1 MATIPGLILSHK
13 KSHPNAVALRYKQ
26 LGIWNAYTWEQY
38 LSEVSVLTNAY
49 KSINVN
55 KGTVVAVYGNNVP
68 KLIFSIAAI
77 QALGGIV
84 VPVHPDSTDEELAKI
99 LNDSKAEI
107 LIAED
112 QQQVDTYLRIESST
126 QIKNVIYLDGRGMS
140 AYNMDVLHSYDEISS
155 NKNSS
160 DSHIEN
166 LVGAVNDSDI
176 AFYLFDEH
184 ENTLYKVSHSAI
196 INNSEKI
203 IALNSLSSKDSI
215 VSYLPLSIPTN
226 LLFTYVT
233 SLASGMSL
241 NLPES
246 NQTIEKDLQE
256 IGPSILYAPSFV
268 LKHMISSIS
277 SRIESATES
286 NYRRYMSHQEVLME
300 AYEQEISNKIS
311 VIKCNL
317 KTLLKFL
324 PFNFYIPVPTKIC
337 KAWVML
343 TTFAPAKNIFGLT
356 NIKHAFVSDGVLSK
370 VNFDFFH
377 AIGVEI
383 QHSFGTAVSCGC
395 ISVQPDHSVSAENSG
410 SAMTGTEIKIN
421 DKSEVC
427 FKSNCMAELVDGA
440 LSTEGGWTN
449 SGYIGN
455 IDESGSVVIRGRSE
469 DVITLKSGTT
479 FSPESIENL
488 ISCSPFIKSTMIVGE
503 GKDSLTAVVV
513 IDPSSV
519 NSWADRKNIRFT
531 GYTELAATEAVRD
544 LVKDHI
550 KCVNETLDAEQKV
563 KRFVV
568 LHRTLIM
575 TEGEVSKTMEV
586 LRKNILK
593 NLHDVFT
600 AINENKDKIIV
611 NDIDK
616 ISYEININKI

>member
-26 LGIWNAYTWEQY
+26 LGIWNTYSWDQY
-38 LSEVSVLTNAY
+38 LSEVSKLTNAY
-49 KSINVN
+49 KAINVI

-77 QALGGIV
+77 QAVGGIV
-84 VPVHPDSTDEELAKI
+84 VPVHPDSTEGELTKI

-112 QQQVDTYLRIESST
+112 QQQVDTYLKIENST
-126 QIKNVIYLDGRGMS
+126 SVNNVIYLDGRGMS
-140 AYNMDVLHSYDEISS
+140 TYKNDKLHSYDELSS
-155 NKNSS
+155 GA
-160 DSHIEN
+160 DSANCEIEN
-166 LVGAVNDSDI
+166 LVGAISDNDI

-196 INNSEKI
+196 ISNSEKI

-233 SLASGMSL
+233 SLASGMSF

-268 LKHMISSIS
+268 FKHMISSIS
-277 SRIESATES
+277 SRIESASES
-286 NYRRYMSHQEVLME
+286 NYRRYMSHYKALMRIYDKEVSGTASLLD
-300 AYEQEISNKIS
+300 KI
-311 VIKCNL
+311 IK
-317 KTLLKFL
+317 T
-324 PFNFYIPVPTKIC
+324 
-337 KAWVML
+337 WVML

-410 SAMTGTEIKIN
+410 SAMEGAEIKIN

-427 FKSNCMAELVDGA
+427 FKSNCMAELIDGTA
-440 LSTEGGWTN
+440 SEEGGWTN
-449 SGYIGN
+449 SGYVGK
-455 IDESGSVVIRGRSE
+455 IDESGSVVIRGRTE
-469 DVITLKSGTT
+469 DIIKLKSGTT
-479 FSPESIENL
+479 FSPESIENI

-503 GKDSLTAVVV
+503 GKDSVTAVVV
-513 IDPSSV
+513 IDPSAV

-531 GYTELAATEAVRD
+531 GYTELAATEEVRD
-544 LVKDHI
+544 LVKEHI
-550 KCVNETLDAEQKV
+550 ACVNETLDAELKV
-563 KRFVV
+563 QRFVIM
-568 LHRTLIM
+568 HRTLIM

-586 LRKNILK
+586 LRKNVLK

-600 AINENKDKIIV
+600 AINENKEKITV

-616 ISYEININKI
+616 ISYEINVHKI

>member
-13 KSHPNAVALRYKQ
+13 KSHPDAVALRYKQ

-112 QQQVDTYLRIESST
+112 QQQVDTYLRIESIT
-126 QIKNVIYLDGRGMS
+126 QVKNVIYLDERGMS

-184 ENTLYKVSHSAI
+184 ENTMYKVSHSAI

-268 LKHMISSIS
+268 FKHMISSIS

-286 NYRRYMSHQEVLME
+286 NYRRYMNHYKILME
-300 AYEQEISNKIS
+300 IYEREVSGSASLFDKI
-311 VIKCNL
+311 K
-317 KTLLKFL
+317 
-324 PFNFYIPVPTKIC
+324 

-427 FKSNCMAELVDGA
+427 FKSNCMAEAVNGTSITD
-440 LSTEGGWTN
+440 GGWMN
-449 SGYIGN
+449 SGYIGK

-469 DVITLKSGTT
+469 DVITLKSGTS

-488 ISCSPFIKSTMIVGE
+488 ISCSPFVKSTMAVGE

-513 IDPSSV
+513 IDPSAV

-531 GYTELAATEAVRD
+531 GYTELAATEEVRD
-544 LVKDHI
+544 LVKAHI

-563 KRFVV
+563 ERFVV

-600 AINENKDKIIV
+600 AINENKNKVIV

>member
-77 QALGGIV
+77 QALGGII

-112 QQQVDTYLRIESST
+112 QQQVDTYLRIESIT
-126 QIKNVIYLDGRGMS
+126 QVKNVIYLDGRGMS

-184 ENTLYKVSHSAI
+184 ENALYKVSHSAI

-268 LKHMISSIS
+268 FKHMISSIS

-286 NYRRYMSHQEVLME
+286 NYRRYMNHYKILME
-300 AYEQEISNKIS
+300 IYEREVSGSASLLDKI
-311 VIKCNL
+311 K
-317 KTLLKFL
+317 
-324 PFNFYIPVPTKIC
+324 

-469 DVITLKSGTT
+469 DVITLKSGTS

-488 ISCSPFIKSTMIVGE
+488 ISCSPFVKSTMVVGE

-513 IDPSSV
+513 IDPSAV

-531 GYTELAATEAVRD
+531 GYTELAATEEVRD
-544 LVKDHI
+544 LVKAHI

-563 KRFVV
+563 ERFVV